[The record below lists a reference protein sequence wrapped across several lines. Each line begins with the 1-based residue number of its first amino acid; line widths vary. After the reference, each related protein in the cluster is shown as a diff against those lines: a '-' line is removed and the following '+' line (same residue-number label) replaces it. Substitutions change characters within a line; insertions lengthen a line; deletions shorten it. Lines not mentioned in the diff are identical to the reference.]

1 MNRKQIRII
10 LTNCLILLVLMVC
23 PISVKAG
30 DLSKAKAVN
39 VNESVQGFCLTNQTN
54 YYKFTTGTELSC
66 YTLEA
71 SAGSDNNISIGICD
85 DLEIK
90 LISVPSV
97 DSKGTAISVKLKR
110 NTTYYIYVSPNN
122 GQYAFYSF
130 RITGK
135 PDTADQLSEA
145 KEIGIGEL
153 VNDTSCV
160 SSDEDWFKFTTGGE
174 LSSYTLNAIGKT
186 GTVSIDI
193 CDEMEKRLVSGFVAG
208 SEGNSLTLKLDPGTT
223 YYICVYPNNCDYA
236 EYSLKITGKRD
247 APDTMQTANPVDI
260 TKTVKSDICTND
272 DIDWFAF
279 DTDSKGKYT
288 FSVVGI
294 DNSVSLSVCNKKQT
308 ELLAINGVANSGGQ
322 QTVYLKG
329 GTRYYVK
336 IMAASPA
343 RYSFT
348 AKKENFSIPKP
359 AVKSLS
365 GKNRV
370 LAVELSLVEADG
382 YEVQYSRSRKM
393 TSAKKVQ
400 GMDVFYTINRVTK
413 NKTYYVR
420 ARAYK
425 IVDECKIYSGW
436 SSVKKVK
443 VTK

>member
-1 MNRKQIRII
+1 
-10 LTNCLILLVLMVC
+10 
-23 PISVKAG
+23 
-30 DLSKAKAVN
+30 
-39 VNESVQGFCLTNQTN
+39 
-54 YYKFTTGTELSC
+54 
-66 YTLEA
+66 
-71 SAGSDNNISIGICD
+71 
-85 DLEIK
+85 
-90 LISVPSV
+90 
-97 DSKGTAISVKLKR
+97 
-110 NTTYYIYVSPNN
+110 
-122 GQYAFYSF
+122 
-130 RITGK
+130 
-135 PDTADQLSEA
+135 
-145 KEIGIGEL
+145 
-153 VNDTSCV
+153 
-160 SSDEDWFKFTTGGE
+160 
-174 LSSYTLNAIGKT
+174 
-186 GTVSIDI
+186 
-193 CDEMEKRLVSGFVAG
+193 
-208 SEGNSLTLKLDPGTT
+208 
-223 YYICVYPNNCDYA
+223 
-236 EYSLKITGKRD
+236 
-247 APDTMQTANPVDI
+247 MQTANPVDI

-393 TSAKKVQ
+393 TS
-400 GMDVFYTINRVTK
+400 TL
-413 NKTYYVR
+413 
-420 ARAYK
+420 
-425 IVDECKIYSGW
+425 
-436 SSVKKVK
+436 
-443 VTK
+443 